1 MSPVGKPGRSPP
13 SRNSENEKKGAG
25 SVDDDIKPDDAQG
38 GKGPWADKTSWLLDS
53 IAFSAAIA
61 ADTLLPIMDLVFEKL
76 VTAFN
81 GFAVGTIGP
90 AGYRFQVNNYTLY
103 FVYLFVA
110 KFALVYIHSV
120 LISIAAIRATWAPR
134 IDLSK
139 HILRQNIAYFDSDAA
154 ASVTVQATT
163 NGNSV
168 NDDISEKLTLTIHG
182 VSTFVS
188 AFIVAFIIQWKL
200 TLITIGIVLT
210 IFIVT
215 GICVGIDTKN
225 GAQLLP
231 IYSKAGLIAEK
242 VFATV
247 RTVHSFRLN
256 PLLSKRYDK
265 LLGDAMEVGM
275 KKSPNLAVLFLPELF
290 CVYCGY
296 GLAFWQGIRRYQ
308 SGEISEVGD
317 VFTVTIAVI
326 FAATAMTQ
334 IAPQIL
340 ALEAGFSPL
349 PPLVFAGDIRIR
361 LEFKLEEETGERFAR
376 SAALAAEAVSAIRTL
391 SSLALEKIYESFS
404 SMMFWYFLSQ
414 SVSFLAMALGFWYG
428 GRLISYYEYTITKF
442 FTMFIAVVFSEE
454 AAAAFFSYTTSLI
467 RTTTAAN

>member
-340 ALEAGFSPL
+340 ALEAGFSRRL
-349 PPLVFAGDIRIR
+349 RR

-391 SSLALEKIYESFS
+391 SSLALEN